1 MIIIETCPSALLLL
15 KDVSNLLKRLFLVS
29 RTISISIKD
38 ATNAI
43 VHAHIANKLMEAS
56 KWLIYV
62 KTVKKENFLLR
73 KFAKTVKSRTV
84 CPAEKKGNAKNVSSI
99 IISRFLKAQQKGV

>member
-1 MIIIETCPSALLLL
+1 MITIEICPSALLRL
-15 KDVSNLLKRLFLVS
+15 KDVSNSLKRLFLVS

-43 VHAHIANKLMEAS
+43 VHVHIANKLMEAY

-62 KTVKKENFLLR
+62 KTVKKENFPLR
-73 KFAKTVKSRTV
+73 KFAKTVKSRIV
-84 CPAEKKGNAKNVSSI
+84 CLAKKRGNAKNVSSI
-99 IISRFLKAQQKGV
+99 IISQLLKPQQKGV